1 MKTLAKFTTSQGNEI
16 EIYTTSIIGD
26 RGCVVLDRS
35 CQLERTYWIGKEAHL
50 TWEQLENGY
59 EKIKSIS
66 QVIKAWKNEQIH
78 F

>member
-1 MKTLAKFTTSQGNEI
+1 MKTLAKFKTSQGNEI
-16 EIYTTSIIGD
+16 EIYTTSIIGEK
-26 RGCVVLDRS
+26 GCVVFDKS
-35 CQLERTYWIGKEAHL
+35 CQLERTYWIGKDAYL

-66 QVIKAWKNEQIH
+66 QVIEAWKNEQIH